1 METRFFCT
9 FDFQDDKE
17 DFFVKYRFL
26 LLLTAL
32 IWGFAFTAQSVAMD
46 DIGPL
51 TFSAV
56 RCFVGAAALLPVLF
70 FLKEDA
76 PPKAASFPEW
86 MAVAVAGFLFCCGT
100 VLQQIGIL
108 YTTVAKASF
117 ITATYILLVPI
128 FGLFVGHVLRVNH
141 AMGAV
146 LAMTGVY
153 FLSVTETFSINPGDI
168 LIALCAVGFSC
179 HILYMDY
186 AAARYSPIHL
196 ACGQFFVCGVI
207 SLVGAFLWET
217 PSWEAIFAAAVPI
230 LYVGIFSTGVAYTL
244 QIVGQRHLPPTECSM
259 ILSLEMVFG
268 GLGGFLFLGETL
280 TSREWIGV
288 LLMTVGVFLSQIPSR
303 PVGGRRVAK
312 ALRD

>member
-1 METRFFCT
+1 MCFFY
-9 FDFQDDKE
+9 FGKG
-17 DFFVKYRFL
+17 FFVKYRFL

-56 RCFVGAAALLPVLF
+56 RCFVGSAALLPVLF

-76 PPKAASFPEW
+76 PPKSPAFPEW
-86 MAVAVAGFLFCCGT
+86 TAIGIAGILFCFGT

-128 FGLFVGHVLRVNH
+128 FGLLVGHALRVHH
-141 AMGAV
+141 AVGAV

-168 LIALCAVGFSC
+168 LVALCAVGFSC

-207 SLVGAFLWET
+207 SLLGAFLWET
-217 PSWEAIFAAAVPI
+217 PSWSAIWAAAVPI

-280 TSREWIGV
+280 TWRETIGV

-303 PVGGRRVAK
+303 PIWKGRHSDSNSGSAK
-312 ALRD
+312 